1 MVPQKTILSRALFA
15 AMAGASLLAADFAI
29 AQQETT
35 VTVTGSRLKRVD
47 SEGAMPVTVISRE
60 QIDTSGAT
68 SVAEVIRSV
77 TFAAAGN
84 FRPQSGSSAQ
94 SWASVDLKGLGSGRT
109 LVLIDGRRAPKA
121 PMVGSASDMNSI
133 PLGAIE
139 RIEILT
145 DGASAIYGSDAI
157 GGVVNIITRKDFE
170 GFQIMAGFT
179 NPSNDGGERREASL
193 LFGTSGKNGRVMG
206 GMSFNGRGMVF
217 TRQRPWGVTP
227 GVSSYG
233 NNYYNS
239 AIPGVIK
246 AVPGGCTD
254 TNFYL
259 TASGTCSFN
268 FNAVAADEASIKNTA
283 LFTKGEY
290 KINEN
295 WKMYGNASITRVESF
310 GRYAPVPGLVT
321 LDGDSPNNIASQ
333 LAPSLAGKSVYLL
346 HRFAAAGNRDTTTDN
361 NVYDLLVG
369 TSGSWGKT
377 DIDAGFRWT
386 DSQYRETGRNYIVRP
401 IAEQYMNSGEYDIF
415 KPSANP
421 DYVLNA
427 IKATIG
433 RDSFFRISEVYST
446 MTMPLMR
453 LAGGEAQ
460 ILFGAERRV
469 EKYQDQYDS
478 LSEAGVILGSAGNSA
493 AGTRS
498 VNSYFTESVLPV
510 AKGVELSLAA
520 RHESYSDYG
529 SDTSPK
535 AAVRW
540 KIRPNLLVRGAVGT
554 GFAAPSLPILTQ
566 KESFSAESVI
576 DPATYVAFGGAA
588 ADANTKQVQV
598 NTYFI
603 ANPDLS
609 SEKSENASI
618 GLVWDATD
626 KISVK
631 ADYWKIKITDKI
643 ASIGAQTLVD
653 RSNGSD
659 PRAVPAGL
667 GVSRNSITG
676 AIERITAGYGNEG
689 EIKTTGLDIT
699 ADMAYRLANIPVS
712 HRLTVSRL
720 ISYDDDG
727 DELAG
732 TLGLPKQRAVLSTKV
747 TVSPKVDVYLN
758 ANQIGEN
765 GTTRR
770 MPSVRTYDLQVTADS
785 FIKGGKVS
793 FGIVNL
799 LGWYPGENGPRDPQL
814 VAYDGRNFNYY
825 LYDSYGRQT
834 YIRYTHSF

>member
-217 TRQRPWGVTP
+217 TRQRPWGVDL
-227 GVSSYG
+227 GVSSFG
-233 NNYYNS
+233 NNY
-239 AIPGVIK
+239 ITTKGLQ

-254 TNFYL
+254 TNFW
-259 TASGTCSFN
+259 TASNGTCSYN
-268 FNAVAADEASIKNTA
+268 FNAVAADEASVKNTA

-310 GRYAPVPGLVT
+310 GRYAPTPGAVT
-321 LDGDSPNNIASQ
+321 LSATSPNNIAAQ
-333 LAPSLAGKSVYLL
+333 VDPAMAGRSVTLR
-346 HRFAAAGNRDTTTDN
+346 HRFAAAGNRDTNTDN

-369 TSGSWGKT
+369 TQGSFGKM
-377 DIDAGFRWT
+377 DVDAGFRWT
-386 DSQYRETGRNYIVRP
+386 DSQYRELGRNYIVGP
-401 IAEQYMNSGEYDIF
+401 LAEKYMNSGEYNIF
-415 KPSANP
+415 KPSQNP

-433 RDSFFRISEVYST
+433 RDAFFRIAEAYTT
-446 MTMPLMR
+446 MSMPLMR
-453 LAGGEAQ
+453 LAGGDAQ
-460 ILFGAERRV
+460 ILFGAERRT
-469 EKYQDQYDS
+469 EKYQDLYDS

-493 AGTRS
+493 GGNRS

-576 DPATYVAFGGAA
+576 DPATYVAFGGKP

-598 NTYFI
+598 DTYFI

-618 GLVWDATD
+618 GVVWDATD
-626 KISVK
+626 KISLK
-631 ADYWKIKITDKI
+631 ADYWQIKITDKI

-659 PRAVPAGL
+659 PRAIPAGL
-667 GVSRNSITG
+667 GVKRSASNG

-699 ADMAYRLANIPVS
+699 ADMSYRLANIPVS
-712 HRLTVSRL
+712 HRLTLSRT
-720 ISYDDDG
+720 ISYVDDG

-732 TLGLPKQRAVLSTKV
+732 TLGLPKHRAVLSTKA
-747 TVSPKVDVYLN
+747 TLSPKFDAYLN
-758 ANQIGEN
+758 VNQIGEN

-770 MPSVRTYDLQVTADS
+770 MPSVRTYDLQLTADS

-799 LGWYPGENGPRDPQL
+799 LGWYPGEKGPSDKNL

>member
-15 AMAGASLLAADFAI
+15 AMAGASLLAADVAI

-47 SEGAMPVTVISRE
+47 SEGALPVTVISRE

-145 DGASAIYGSDAI
+145 DGASAVYGSDAI

-206 GMSFNGRGMVF
+206 GMSFNGRGMVY
-217 TRQRPWGVTP
+217 TRQRPWGTDL
-227 GVSSYG
+227 GVSSFG
-233 NNYYNS
+233 NNYITS
-239 AIPGVIK
+239 KGLQ

-254 TNFYL
+254 TNFW
-259 TASGTCSFN
+259 TASNGTCSFN
-268 FNAVAADEASIKNTA
+268 FNAVAADEASVKNTA
-283 LFTKGEY
+283 LFSKGEY
-290 KINEN
+290 KINDN

-310 GRYAPVPGLVT
+310 GRYAPTPGAVT
-321 LDGDSPNNIASQ
+321 LSATSPNNIAAQ
-333 LAPSLAGKSVYLL
+333 LDPSMAGKSVTLR
-346 HRFAAAGNRDTTTDN
+346 HRFAAAGNRDTNTDN

-369 TSGSWGKT
+369 TQGSWGKT

-386 DSQYRETGRNYIVRP
+386 DSQYRELGRNYIVGP
-401 IAEQYMNSGEYDIF
+401 LAEKYMNSGEYNIF
-415 KPSANP
+415 KPSQNP
-421 DYVLNA
+421 ASILNA

-433 RDSFFRISEVYST
+433 RDAFFRIAEVYTTAS
-446 MTMPLMR
+446 MPLMK
-453 LAGGEAQ
+453 LAGGDAQ
-460 ILFGAERRV
+460 ILFGAERRT
-469 EKYQDQYDS
+469 EKYQDKYDS

-493 AGTRS
+493 GGNRS
-498 VNSYFTESVLPV
+498 VNSFFTESVLPV

-535 AAVRW
+535 AALRW

-576 DPATYVAFGGAA
+576 DPATYVAFGGMP

-598 NTYFI
+598 DTYFI

-618 GLVWDATD
+618 GVVWDATD

-631 ADYWKIKITDKI
+631 ADYWQIKITDKI

-659 PRAVPAGL
+659 PRAIPAGL
-667 GVSRNSITG
+667 GVKRSASNG

-699 ADMAYRLANIPVS
+699 ADLSYRLSNIPLS
-712 HRLTVSRL
+712 HRLTLSRT
-720 ISYDDDG
+720 ISYIDDG

-732 TLGLPKQRAVLSTKV
+732 TLGLPKHRAVLSTKA
-747 TVSPKVDVYLN
+747 TVMPKMDVYLN
-758 ANQIGEN
+758 VNQIGEN

-770 MPSVRTYDLQVTADS
+770 MPSVRTYDLQVTTDG

-793 FGIVNL
+793 FGVVNL
-799 LGWYPGENGPRDPQL
+799 LGWYPGEKGATDKNL

>member
-47 SEGAMPVTVISRE
+47 SEGALPVTVISRE

-145 DGASAIYGSDAI
+145 DGASAVYGSDAI

-217 TRQRPWGVTP
+217 TRQRPWGVDL
-227 GVSSYG
+227 GVSSFG
-233 NNYYNS
+233 NNY
-239 AIPGVIK
+239 ITTKGLK

-254 TNFYL
+254 TNFW
-259 TASGTCSFN
+259 TASNGTCSYN
-268 FNAVAADEASIKNTA
+268 FNAVAADEASVKNTA

-310 GRYAPVPGLVT
+310 GRYAPTPGVVT
-321 LDGDSPNNIASQ
+321 LSATSPNNIAAQVDPAMAGRSV
-333 LAPSLAGKSVYLL
+333 SLR
-346 HRFAAAGNRDTTTDN
+346 HRFAAAGNRDTNTDN

-369 TSGSWGKT
+369 TQGSFGKM
-377 DIDAGFRWT
+377 DVDAGFRWT
-386 DSQYRETGRNYIVRP
+386 DSQYRELGRNYIVGP
-401 IAEQYMNSGEYDIF
+401 LAEKYMNSGEYNIF
-415 KPSANP
+415 KPSQNP

-433 RDSFFRISEVYST
+433 RDAFFRIAEAYTT
-446 MTMPLMR
+446 MSMPLMR
-453 LAGGEAQ
+453 LAGGDAQ
-460 ILFGAERRV
+460 ILFGAERRT
-469 EKYQDQYDS
+469 EKYQDLYDS

-493 AGTRS
+493 GGNRS

-576 DPATYVAFGGAA
+576 DPATYVAFGGKP

-598 NTYFI
+598 DTYFI

-618 GLVWDATD
+618 GVVWDATD
-626 KISVK
+626 KVSLK
-631 ADYWKIKITDKI
+631 ADYWQIKITDKI

-659 PRAVPAGL
+659 PRGIPAGL
-667 GVSRNSITG
+667 GVKRSASNG

-699 ADMAYRLANIPVS
+699 ADMSYRLANIPVS
-712 HRLTVSRL
+712 HRLTLSRT
-720 ISYDDDG
+720 ISYVDDG

-732 TLGLPKQRAVLSTKV
+732 TLGLPKHRAVLSTKA
-747 TVSPKVDVYLN
+747 TLSPKFDAYLN
-758 ANQIGEN
+758 VNQIGEN

-770 MPSVRTYDLQVTADS
+770 MPSVRTYDLQLTADS

-799 LGWYPGENGPRDPQL
+799 LGWYPGEKGASDKNL

>member
-15 AMAGASLLAADFAI
+15 AMAGASLLAADVAI

-47 SEGAMPVTVISRE
+47 SEGALPVTVISRE

-145 DGASAIYGSDAI
+145 DGASAVYGSDAI

-206 GMSFNGRGMVF
+206 GMSFNGRGMVY
-217 TRQRPWGVTP
+217 TRQRPWGTDL
-227 GVSSYG
+227 GVSSFG
-233 NNYYNS
+233 NNYITS
-239 AIPGVIK
+239 KGLQ

-254 TNFYL
+254 TNFW
-259 TASGTCSFN
+259 TASNGTCSFN
-268 FNAVAADEASIKNTA
+268 FNAVAADEASVKNTA
-283 LFTKGEY
+283 LFSKGEY
-290 KINEN
+290 KINDN

-310 GRYAPVPGLVT
+310 GRYAPTPGAVT
-321 LDGDSPNNIASQ
+321 LSATSPNNIAAQ
-333 LAPSLAGKSVYLL
+333 LDPSMAGKSVTLR
-346 HRFAAAGNRDTTTDN
+346 HRFAAAGNRDTNTDN

-369 TSGSWGKT
+369 TQGSWGKT

-386 DSQYRETGRNYIVRP
+386 DSQYRELGRNYIVGP
-401 IAEQYMNSGEYDIF
+401 LAEKYMNSGEYNIF
-415 KPSANP
+415 KPSQNP
-421 DYVLNA
+421 ASILNA

-433 RDSFFRISEVYST
+433 RDAFFRIAEVYTTAS
-446 MTMPLMR
+446 MPLMK
-453 LAGGEAQ
+453 LAGGDAQ
-460 ILFGAERRV
+460 ILFGAERRT
-469 EKYQDQYDS
+469 EKYQDKYDS

-493 AGTRS
+493 GGNRS
-498 VNSYFTESVLPV
+498 VNSFFTESVLPV

-535 AAVRW
+535 AALRW

-576 DPATYVAFGGAA
+576 DPATYVAFGGKP

-598 NTYFI
+598 DTYFI

-618 GLVWDATD
+618 GVVWDATD

-631 ADYWKIKITDKI
+631 ADYWQIKITDKI

-659 PRAVPAGL
+659 PRAIPAGL
-667 GVSRNSITG
+667 GVKRSASNG

-699 ADMAYRLANIPVS
+699 ADLSYRLSNIPLS
-712 HRLTVSRL
+712 HRLTLSRT
-720 ISYDDDG
+720 ISYIDDG

-732 TLGLPKQRAVLSTKV
+732 TLGLPKHRAVLSTKA
-747 TVSPKVDVYLN
+747 TVMPKMDVYLN
-758 ANQIGEN
+758 VNQIGEN

-770 MPSVRTYDLQVTADS
+770 MPSVRTYDLQVTTDG

-793 FGIVNL
+793 FGVVNL
-799 LGWYPGENGPRDPQL
+799 LGWYPGEKGATDKNL

>member
-47 SEGAMPVTVISRE
+47 SEGALPITVISRE

-121 PMVGSASDMNSI
+121 PMVGSASDMNAI

-145 DGASAIYGSDAI
+145 DGASAVYGSDAI

-179 NPSNDGGERREASL
+179 KPSNDGGERREASL

-206 GMSFNGRGMVF
+206 GMSFNSRGMVY
-217 TRQRPWGVTP
+217 TSQRPWGATK
-227 GVSSYG
+227 GVSVYG
-233 NNYYNS
+233 NNYYDS
-239 AIPGVIK
+239 FGIK
-246 AVPGGCTD
+246 AVPGACTD

-259 TASGTCSFN
+259 TAAGTCAYD
-268 FNAVAADEASIKNTA
+268 FNAVAADEASVKNTA
-283 LFTKGEY
+283 LFVKGEY
-290 KINEN
+290 KVNSN
-295 WKMYGNASITRVESF
+295 WNMYANASITRVESF
-310 GRYAPVPGLVT
+310 GRYAPTPGFVT
-321 LDGDSPNNIASQ
+321 LSGDSPNNIAYQ
-333 LAPSLAGKSVYLL
+333 FDPSLKGQPVALL
-346 HRFAAAGNRDTTTDN
+346 HRFAAAGNRDTNTDN

-369 TSGSWGKT
+369 GQGSVGKV
-377 DIDAGFRWT
+377 DIDAGIRWT
-386 DSQYRETGRNYIVRP
+386 DSQYRELGRNYIVGP
-401 IAEQYMNSGEYDIF
+401 LAEQYMNSGEYDIF
-415 KPSANP
+415 KPSENP
-421 DYVLNA
+421 ASILNA

-433 RDSFFRISEVYST
+433 RDAYFRIAEAYGT
-446 MTMPLMR
+446 MSMPLMR

-460 ILFGAERRV
+460 ILFGAERRT
-469 EKYQDQYDS
+469 EKYQDLYDS
-478 LSEAGVILGSAGNSA
+478 LQEAGVILGSAGNSA
-493 AGTRS
+493 GGDRQ
-498 VNSYFTESVLPV
+498 VNSYFTETVLPV

-535 AAVRW
+535 AALRW
-540 KIRPNLLVRGAVGT
+540 KIRPNLLVRGALGT

-576 DPATYVAFGGAA
+576 DPATYVAFGGDPALA
-588 ADANTKQVQV
+588 TTDDVQV
-598 NTYFI
+598 DTYYV
-603 ANPDLS
+603 ANPELS
-609 SEKSENASI
+609 SEKSENASV
-618 GLVWDATD
+618 GVVWDVTD

-643 ASIGAQTLVD
+643 ASITAQTLID

-659 PRAVPAGL
+659 PRATPAGL
-667 GVSRNSITG
+667 GVTRNSVTG

-699 ADMAYRLANIPVS
+699 ADMNYRLANIPVS

-747 TVSPKVDVYLN
+747 TVSPKVDVYFN

-770 MPSVRTYDLQVTADS
+770 MPSVRTYDLQLTADS

-799 LGWYPGENGPRDPQL
+799 LGWYPGENGARDPNL

>member
-15 AMAGASLLAADFAI
+15 AMAGASLLAADVAI

-47 SEGAMPVTVISRE
+47 SEGALPVTVISRE

-145 DGASAIYGSDAI
+145 DGASAVYGSDAI

-206 GMSFNGRGMVF
+206 GMSFNGRGMVY
-217 TRQRPWGVTP
+217 TRQRPWGTDL
-227 GVSSYG
+227 GVSSFG
-233 NNYYNS
+233 NNYITS
-239 AIPGVIK
+239 KGLQ

-254 TNFYL
+254 TNFW
-259 TASGTCSFN
+259 TASNGTCSFN
-268 FNAVAADEASIKNTA
+268 FNAVAAEEASVKNTA
-283 LFTKGEY
+283 LFSKGEY
-290 KINEN
+290 KINDN

-310 GRYAPVPGLVT
+310 GRYAPTPGAVT
-321 LDGDSPNNIASQ
+321 LSATSPNNIAAQ
-333 LAPSLAGKSVYLL
+333 LDPSMAGKSVTLR
-346 HRFAAAGNRDTTTDN
+346 HRFAAAGNRDTNTDN

-369 TSGSWGKT
+369 TQGSWGKT

-386 DSQYRETGRNYIVRP
+386 DSQYRELGRNYIVGP
-401 IAEQYMNSGEYDIF
+401 LAEKYMNSGEYNIF
-415 KPSANP
+415 KPSQNP
-421 DYVLNA
+421 ASILNA

-433 RDSFFRISEVYST
+433 RDAFFRIAEVYTTAS
-446 MTMPLMR
+446 MPLMK
-453 LAGGEAQ
+453 LAGGDAQ
-460 ILFGAERRV
+460 ILFGAERRT
-469 EKYQDQYDS
+469 EKYQDKYDS

-493 AGTRS
+493 GGNRS
-498 VNSYFTESVLPV
+498 VNSFFTESVLPV

-535 AAVRW
+535 AALRW

-576 DPATYVAFGGAA
+576 DPATYVAFGGKP

-598 NTYFI
+598 DTYFI

-618 GLVWDATD
+618 GVVWDATD

-631 ADYWKIKITDKI
+631 ADYWQIKITDKI

-659 PRAVPAGL
+659 PRAIPAGL
-667 GVSRNSITG
+667 GVKRSASNG

-699 ADMAYRLANIPVS
+699 ADLSYRLSNIPLS
-712 HRLTVSRL
+712 HRLTLSRT
-720 ISYDDDG
+720 ISYIDDG

-732 TLGLPKQRAVLSTKV
+732 TLGLPKHRAVLSTKA
-747 TVSPKVDVYLN
+747 TVMPKMDVYLN
-758 ANQIGEN
+758 VNQIGEN

-770 MPSVRTYDLQVTADS
+770 MPSVRTYDLQVTTDG

-793 FGIVNL
+793 FGVVNL
-799 LGWYPGENGPRDPQL
+799 LGWYPGEKGATDKNL

>member
-15 AMAGASLLAADFAI
+15 AMAGASLLAADLAI

-47 SEGAMPVTVISRE
+47 SEGALPVTVISRE

-121 PMVGSASDMNSI
+121 PMIGSASDMNSI

-179 NPSNDGGERREASL
+179 DPSNDGGERREGSL

-206 GMSFNGRGMVF
+206 GMSFNSRGMVF
-217 TRQRPWGVTP
+217 TRQRPWGVDL
-227 GVSSYG
+227 GVSSFG
-233 NNYYNS
+233 NNYVTS
-239 AIPGVIK
+239 KGLL
-246 AVPGGCTD
+246 AVPGACTD

-259 TASGTCSFN
+259 TGSGTCSYN
-268 FNAVAADEASIKNTA
+268 FNAVAADEAQIKNTA

-290 KINEN
+290 KINDS

-310 GRYAPVPGLVT
+310 GRYAPTPGAVT
-321 LDGDSPNNIASQ
+321 LSATSPNNIA
-333 LAPSLAGKSVYLL
+333 AKVDPSMAGKSVTLR
-346 HRFAAAGNRDTTTDN
+346 HRFAAAGNRDTNTDN

-369 TSGSWGKT
+369 TQGSWGKT

-386 DSQYRETGRNYIVRP
+386 DSQYRELGRNYIVGP
-401 IAEQYMNSGEYDIF
+401 LAEKYMNSGEYDIF
-415 KPSANP
+415 KPSQNP
-421 DYVLNA
+421 DYILNA

-433 RDSFFRISEVYST
+433 RDAYFRIAEFYTTAS
-446 MTMPLMR
+446 MPLMKM
-453 LAGGEAQ
+453 AGGDAQ
-460 ILFGAERRV
+460 LLFGAERRT
-469 EKYQDQYDS
+469 EKYQDLYDS

-493 AGTRS
+493 GGTRQ
-498 VNSYFTESVLPV
+498 VNSYFTETVLPV

-535 AAVRW
+535 ASVRW
-540 KIRPNLLVRGAVGT
+540 KVRPNLLVRGAVGT

-576 DPATYVAFGGAA
+576 DPVTYVAFGGKP

-598 NTYFI
+598 DTYFI

-618 GLVWDATD
+618 GVVWDATD
-626 KISVK
+626 KISLK
-631 ADYWKIKITDKI
+631 ADYWQIKITDKI

-659 PRAVPAGL
+659 PRAIPAGL
-667 GVSRNSITG
+667 GVKRSASNG

-699 ADMAYRLANIPVS
+699 ADLSYRLSNIPMS
-712 HRLTVSRL
+712 HRLTLSRT
-720 ISYDDDG
+720 ISYNDDG

-732 TLGLPKQRAVLSTKV
+732 TLGLPKHRAVLSTKAEIM
-747 TVSPKVDVYLN
+747 PKLDVYLYV
-758 ANQIGEN
+758 NQIGEN

-785 FIKGGKVS
+785 FIKGGKLS
-793 FGIVNL
+793 FGVVNL
-799 LGWYPGENGPRDPQL
+799 LGWYPGEKGTTDKNL

-825 LYDSYGRQT
+825 LYDSYGRQP

>member
-15 AMAGASLLAADFAI
+15 AMAGASLLATDFAV

-60 QIDTSGAT
+60 QIDTSGAS
-68 SVAEVIRSV
+68 SVAEVIRTV

-121 PMVGSASDMNSI
+121 PMVGDAADMNSI

-145 DGASAIYGSDAI
+145 DGASAVYGSDAI

-170 GFQIMAGFT
+170 GFQIMAGYT
-179 NPSNDGGERREASL
+179 DPSNAGGHRREGSI

-206 GMSFNGRGMVF
+206 GMSFNSRGMVY
-217 TRQRPWGVTP
+217 TSQRPWGATK
-227 GVSSYG
+227 GVSVYG
-233 NNYYNS
+233 NNYYDS
-239 AIPGVIK
+239 FGIK
-246 AVPGGCTD
+246 AVPGGCND
-254 TNFYL
+254 TNFYP
-259 TASGTCSFN
+259 TAAGTCAYD
-268 FNAVAADEASIKNTA
+268 FNAVAADEASLKNTS
-283 LFTKGEY
+283 LFAKGEY
-290 KINEN
+290 KVNEN
-295 WKMYGNASITRVESF
+295 WKMYSSASITRVESF
-310 GRYAPVPGLVT
+310 GRYAPTPGFMT
-321 LDGDSPNNIASQ
+321 LSGDSPNNIAY
-333 LAPSLAGKSVYLL
+333 LLDPSLAGESVILL
-346 HRFAAAGNRDTTTDN
+346 HRFAAAGNRDTNTDN

-369 TSGSWGKT
+369 AQGSVGKI
-377 DIDAGFRWT
+377 DFDAGVRWT

-401 IAEQYMNSGEYDIF
+401 IAEQYLNSGEYDIF
-415 KPSANP
+415 NPSQNP
-421 DYVLNA
+421 SYVLSA

-433 RDSFFRISEVYST
+433 RDSFFRISEAYGT
-446 MTMPLMR
+446 MSMPLMR

-460 ILFGAERRV
+460 MLFGAERRV
-469 EKYQDQYDS
+469 EKYQDLYDS
-478 LSEAGVILGSAGNSA
+478 LSEAGVIEGSAGNSA
-493 AGTRS
+493 GGDRQ
-498 VNSYFTESVLPV
+498 VNSYFTEAVLPV
-510 AKGVELSLAA
+510 AKNVEVSLAA

-540 KIRPNLLVRGAVGT
+540 KLRPNLLVRGAVGN

-588 ADANTKQVQV
+588 ADASTKQVQV
-598 NTYFI
+598 DTYYI

-618 GLVWDATD
+618 GVVWDATD
-626 KISVK
+626 KISLK
-631 ADYWKIKITDKI
+631 ADYWKVKITDKI
-643 ASIGAQTLVD
+643 SQISAQDLVD

-659 PRAVPAGL
+659 PRAIPAGL
-667 GVSRNSITG
+667 GVTRNSASG
-676 AIERITAGYGNEG
+676 AISRITAGYGNEG
-689 EIKTTGLDIT
+689 QIQTTGLDIT

-732 TLGLPKQRAVLSTKV
+732 SLGLPKQRAVLSTKV

-793 FGIVNL
+793 VGIVNL
-799 LGWYPGENGPRDPQL
+799 LGWYPGEQGPSDKNL
-814 VAYDGRNFNYY
+814 VAYSGRNFNYY

>member
-15 AMAGASLLAADFAI
+15 AMAGASLLAADVAI

-47 SEGAMPVTVISRE
+47 SEGALPVTVISRE

-145 DGASAIYGSDAI
+145 DGASAVYGSDAI

-206 GMSFNGRGMVF
+206 GMSFNGRGMVY
-217 TRQRPWGVTP
+217 TRQRPWGTDL
-227 GVSSYG
+227 GVSSFG
-233 NNYYNS
+233 NNYITS
-239 AIPGVIK
+239 KGLQ

-254 TNFYL
+254 TNFW
-259 TASGTCSFN
+259 TASNGTCSFN
-268 FNAVAADEASIKNTA
+268 FNAVAADEASVKNTA
-283 LFTKGEY
+283 LFSKGEY
-290 KINEN
+290 KINDN

-310 GRYAPVPGLVT
+310 GRYAPTPGAVT
-321 LDGDSPNNIASQ
+321 LSATSPNNIAAQ
-333 LAPSLAGKSVYLL
+333 LDPSMAGKSVTLR
-346 HRFAAAGNRDTTTDN
+346 HRFAAAGNRDTNTDN

-369 TSGSWGKT
+369 TQGSWGKT

-386 DSQYRETGRNYIVRP
+386 DSQYRELGRNYIVGP
-401 IAEQYMNSGEYDIF
+401 LAEKYINSGEYNIF
-415 KPSANP
+415 KPSQNP
-421 DYVLNA
+421 ASILNA

-433 RDSFFRISEVYST
+433 RDAFFRIAEVYTTAS
-446 MTMPLMR
+446 MPLMK
-453 LAGGEAQ
+453 LAGGDAQ
-460 ILFGAERRV
+460 ILFGAERRT
-469 EKYQDQYDS
+469 EKYQDKYDS

-493 AGTRS
+493 GGNRS
-498 VNSYFTESVLPV
+498 VNSFFTESVLPV

-535 AAVRW
+535 AALRW

-576 DPATYVAFGGAA
+576 DPATYVAFGGKP

-598 NTYFI
+598 DTYFI

-618 GLVWDATD
+618 GVVWDATD

-631 ADYWKIKITDKI
+631 ADYWQIKITDKI

-659 PRAVPAGL
+659 PRAIPAGL
-667 GVSRNSITG
+667 GVKRSASNG

-699 ADMAYRLANIPVS
+699 ADLSYRLSNIPLS
-712 HRLTVSRL
+712 HRLTLSRT
-720 ISYDDDG
+720 ISYIDDG

-732 TLGLPKQRAVLSTKV
+732 TLGLPKHRAVLSTKA
-747 TVSPKVDVYLN
+747 TVMPKMDVYLN
-758 ANQIGEN
+758 VNQIGEN

-770 MPSVRTYDLQVTADS
+770 MPSVRTYDLQVTTDG

-793 FGIVNL
+793 FGVVNL
-799 LGWYPGENGPRDPQL
+799 LGWYPGEKGATDKNL

>member
-15 AMAGASLLAADFAI
+15 AMAGASLLAADVAI

-47 SEGAMPVTVISRE
+47 SEGALPVTVISRE

-145 DGASAIYGSDAI
+145 DGASAVYGSDAI

-217 TRQRPWGVTP
+217 TRQRPWGTDL
-227 GVSSYG
+227 GVSSFG
-233 NNYYNS
+233 NNYITS
-239 AIPGVIK
+239 KGLQ

-254 TNFYL
+254 TNFW
-259 TASGTCSFN
+259 TASNGTCSFN
-268 FNAVAADEASIKNTA
+268 FNAVAADEASVKNTA
-283 LFTKGEY
+283 LFSKGEY
-290 KINEN
+290 KINDN

-310 GRYAPVPGLVT
+310 GRYAPTPGAVT
-321 LDGDSPNNIASQ
+321 LSATSPNNIAAQ
-333 LAPSLAGKSVYLL
+333 VDPSMAGKSVTLR
-346 HRFAAAGNRDTTTDN
+346 HRFAAAGNRDTNTDN

-369 TSGSWGKT
+369 TQGSWGKT

-386 DSQYRETGRNYIVRP
+386 DSQYRELGRNYIVGP
-401 IAEQYMNSGEYDIF
+401 LAEKYMNSGEYNIF
-415 KPSANP
+415 KPSQNP
-421 DYVLNA
+421 ASILNA

-433 RDSFFRISEVYST
+433 RDAFFRIAEVYTTAS
-446 MTMPLMR
+446 MPLMK
-453 LAGGEAQ
+453 LAGGDAQ
-460 ILFGAERRV
+460 ILFGAERRT
-469 EKYQDQYDS
+469 EKYQDKYDS

-493 AGTRS
+493 GGNRS
-498 VNSYFTESVLPV
+498 VNSFFTESVLPV

-535 AAVRW
+535 AALRW

-576 DPATYVAFGGAA
+576 DPATYVAFGGKP

-598 NTYFI
+598 DTYFI

-618 GLVWDATD
+618 GVVWDATD

-631 ADYWKIKITDKI
+631 ADYWQIKITDKI

-659 PRAVPAGL
+659 PRAIPAGL
-667 GVSRNSITG
+667 GVKRSASNG

-699 ADMAYRLANIPVS
+699 ADLSYRLSNIPLS
-712 HRLTVSRL
+712 HRLTLSRT
-720 ISYDDDG
+720 ISYNDDG

-732 TLGLPKQRAVLSTKV
+732 TLGLPKHRAVLSTKA
-747 TVSPKVDVYLN
+747 TVMPKMDVYLN
-758 ANQIGEN
+758 VNQIGEN

-770 MPSVRTYDLQVTADS
+770 MPSVRTYDLQVTTDG

-793 FGIVNL
+793 FGVVNL
-799 LGWYPGENGPRDPQL
+799 LGWYPGEKGATDKNL